1 MGKSPDTSKG
11 KGRTSLVIKDAQ
23 NLPECHTERAVC
35 SLSYCPHSLWIRL
48 QTSTGQPHAA
58 KTKAALVPSVLALAR
73 DLILI

>member
-23 NLPECHTERAVC
+23 NLPEERAVC
-35 SLSYCPHSLWIRL
+35 SLSYCPHSLRIRL
-48 QTSTGQPHAA
+48 PTSAGQPHAA
-58 KTKAALVPSVLALAR
+58 KTKAALVPSALAPAR